1 MLPIKD
7 RNNRKKGAPLFS
19 FTHVV
24 LLLLCAVLVTGHI
37 ISGIYAAYVTEN
49 QGGDT
54 ARVISFGDITLEND
68 KDNNMTLLP
77 GNDGKMQSYVTFAG
91 SEAMTYVFVVIT
103 LPTDA
108 WSYDGGILAAGND
121 DGKKNIQLKVNT
133 DAWKYHTT
141 ANGKVVLY
149 KALDP
154 NTELTNVT
162 VFADDGTVTVST
174 ETTNAQLSAASGSM
188 KVDAIAIQGNGFDD
202 VEAAWKAASSKI
214 S

>member
-108 WSYDGGILAAGND
+108 WSYDNGTLSAG
-121 DGKKNIQLKVNT
+121 DGNITLKVNT
-133 DAWKYHTT
+133 TDWTYYKTVD
-141 ANGKVVLY
+141 GQVVLY

-154 NTELTNVT
+154 NTGLTNVE
-162 VFADDGTVTVST
+162 VFANGTVTVST